1 MPRIYPYT
9 INIHFPTGAAD
20 GICLVEKS
28 NWSGRGMVC
37 PERMLLEN
45 LTREDFGRAGI
56 YILEGG
62 EVSGKPDIYI
72 GEADPV
78 GERILMHQRQKD
90 FWTRAIIFTSK
101 DSSLN
106 KAHVKYL
113 EARLISTAR
122 SVKRANL
129 LNKILPN
136 LPTLSDMEKADVET
150 FLDVMLSILPNLGL
164 MAFTKPLTPA
174 DGKLRLKIQKKN
186 VIAYGRESHKGFLVF
201 QGSQAVRLCT
211 RTFWYW
217 MSEHRAQLIR
227 KGVLVESG
235 DAYLFSEDCLF
246 KSPSWAAGAI
256 LGYNASGQTAWVDD
270 QGRTLKELKQS
281 ASG

>member
-1 MPRIYPYT
+1 
-9 INIHFPTGAAD
+9 
-20 GICLVEKS
+20 
-28 NWSGRGMVC
+28 MVC
-37 PERMLLEN
+37 PERTLLGN

-62 EVSGKPDIYI
+62 EVGGKPDIYI

-78 GERILMHQRQKD
+78 GERILEHHRRKD

-113 EARLISTAR
+113 EVRLISTAQ
-122 SVKRANL
+122 SVKRANV

-136 LPTLSDMEKADVET
+136 LPTLSDIEKADVET

-164 MAFTKPLTPA
+164 MAFTNPLTPA

-186 VIAYGRESHKGFLVF
+186 IIAYGRDSHKGFLVF

-211 RTFWYW
+211 RTFWSW
-217 MSEHRAQLIR
+217 ISEHRTELIR
-227 KGVLVESG
+227 QGVLVESAEG
-235 DAYLFSEDCLF
+235 YVFSEDCLF

-256 LGYNASGQTAWVDD
+256 LGYNANGQTAWVDD
-270 QGRTLKELKQS
+270 LGRTLKELKR
-281 ASG
+281 ATSG